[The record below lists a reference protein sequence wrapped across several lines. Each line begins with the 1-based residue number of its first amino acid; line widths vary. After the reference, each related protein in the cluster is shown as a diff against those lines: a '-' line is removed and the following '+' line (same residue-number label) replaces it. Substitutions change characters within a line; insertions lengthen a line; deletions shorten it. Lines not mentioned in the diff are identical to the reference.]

1 MTTCPA
7 VFRVASG
14 GCPAG
19 IGTLRAIAWSFL
31 SLGTRR
37 ESPAKRLSRGAGKE
51 VMKGL
56 SLAAA
61 ARWSAC
67 VVPATAGAGRVITR
81 DEHGGGR
88 AAAAG
93 PGTRLG

>member
-1 MTTCPA
+1 
-7 VFRVASG
+7 
-14 GCPAG
+14 
-19 IGTLRAIAWSFL
+19 
-31 SLGTRR
+31 
-37 ESPAKRLSRGAGKE
+37 
-51 VMKGL
+51 MKGL

-61 ARWSAC
+61 PGPCPLVSLRC
-67 VVPATAGAGRVITR
+67 PGHGGAGRVITR